1 MRTRNGR
8 KNSADLFGYFYRKHV
23 ATLMKAIDGICRPR
37 GKKIG
42 FHAHNNLQLAF
53 AKTVQVEECGADFPN
68 STLGGSGMART
79 AAIRNCCSDTSGR
92 TSRRQCGAYRGK

>member
-8 KNSADLFGYFYRKHV
+8 KNSVDLFGYFYRKHV

-37 GKKIG
+37 EKKIG

-53 AKTVQVEECGADFPN
+53 AKTIQAEECGADFLD
-68 STLGGSGMART
+68 STLGRLE
-79 AAIRNCCSDTSGR
+79 R
-92 TSRRQCGAYRGK
+92 GADSCNTELLLGYLG